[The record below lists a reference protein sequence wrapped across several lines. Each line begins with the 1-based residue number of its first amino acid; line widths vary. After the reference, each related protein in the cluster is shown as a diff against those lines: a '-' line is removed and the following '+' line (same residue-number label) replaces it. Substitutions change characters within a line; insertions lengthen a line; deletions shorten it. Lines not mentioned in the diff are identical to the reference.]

1 MNNKVCT
8 PRQHGVP
15 MLFDRFFAE
24 LNNMEKTSR
33 PAINIAETDS
43 GFLLEMAIP
52 GVPKEEVKIEMD
64 GSQMLVSHEVAVR
77 KEEEGLRFKR
87 KEFVVRGFARKF
99 ELPEEVDRDQVTA
112 QFEHGV
118 LRINLPKKQKEAR
131 EKRQM
136 IPIQ

>member
-1 MNNKVCT
+1 
-8 PRQHGVP
+8 
-15 MLFDRFFAE
+15 
-24 LNNMEKTSR
+24 
-33 PAINIAETDS
+33 
-43 GFLLEMAIP
+43 
-52 GVPKEEVKIEMD
+52 MD
-64 GSQMLVSHEVAVR
+64 GSQMLVSHEVAAR